1 MRSLRRWLTPGIG
14 IKRWLGV
21 VFVGELAIALGGAL
35 VLLQLYR
42 NIRVAP
48 EWQSLVS
55 LLTLQSVP
63 DAIRVG
69 LLAAAGTLLLAFGFV
84 SLMRVLVG
92 PTSGTEPLSEL
103 IYQRRTLS
111 RGPRIVAIGG
121 GTGLSVLLRGLKT
134 RTSNLTAI
142 VSVADDGGSS
152 GRLREAYGWTPMGDI
167 RNCIA
172 ALADA
177 EPLMSDLLQYRFPA
191 EAGGTALEGHAL
203 GNLIIAAM
211 SAIEDDFEEGVRQ
224 VNRVLAVRGQV
235 IPASGRPLTLHAR
248 LADGTHVEG
257 QSNVQRSSGI
267 DRVWI
272 TPAEPP
278 VSADAVEAILAAE
291 IVVLGPGSLYT
302 SILPSLLIPS
312 IGEAVRGAPGAVVW
326 ACNVATQVGETEGYD
341 LAAHYL
347 ALERHA
353 GPDLVD
359 VVLANSASGAR
370 RAAGDAAEPV
380 RLSWPPTMPAPIED
394 MDGRRDAAYGPRFD
408 RDRAG
413 TSGVPDVALVLRDVV
428 DPENAHFHDPDRL
441 AAAVLEVAT
450 LQGRRRAL
458 PASLRTA

>member
-1 MRSLRRWLTPGIG
+1 MRSWRRWLTPGMG

-21 VFVGELAIALGGAL
+21 VFLGELAIALAGAL
-35 VLLQLYR
+35 LLLQVYR
-42 NIRVAP
+42 AVRVAP
-48 EWQSLVS
+48 EWQPLVS

-63 DAIRVG
+63 DAVRG
-69 LLAAAGTLLLAFGFV
+69 LMLAGAGAVLLAFGFV

-92 PTSGTEPLSEL
+92 PNAGPEPLSEL
-103 IYQRRTLS
+103 IYQRRMLS

-177 EPLMSDLLQYRFPA
+177 EPLMTDLLQYRFPA
-191 EAGGTALEGHAL
+191 DPADPGPGLEGHAV
-203 GNLIIAAM
+203 GNLLIAAM

-248 LADGTHVEG
+248 LGDGSRVDG
-257 QSNVQRSSGI
+257 QSAIQRSGDI
-267 DRVWI
+267 ERVWI
-272 TPAEPP
+272 TPADPP
-278 VSADAVEAILAAE
+278 ASAGAIEAIDAAD

-302 SILPSLLIPS
+302 SVLPSLLVPA
-312 IGEAVRGAPGAVVW
+312 IGDAVRRAPGLVIWV
-326 ACNVATQVGETEGYD
+326 CNVATQVGETDGYD
-341 LAAHYL
+341 LAQHYL

-353 GPDLVD
+353 GPELID
-359 VVLANSASGAR
+359 VVLANSATGAR
-370 RAAGDAAEPV
+370 RAAGDEAAPV
-380 RLSWPPTMPAPIED
+380 RLTWPPGSAARIEALEARGKAARGAARPADDPAP
-394 MDGRRDAAYGPRFD
+394 DA
-408 RDRAG
+408 
-413 TSGVPDVALVLRDVV
+413 ALVLRDVV

-441 AAAVLEVAT
+441 AAAVVEVAA
-450 LQGRRRAL
+450 LRLRRRSVG
-458 PASLRTA
+458 ASLQSA

>member
-1 MRSLRRWLTPGIG
+1 MRALRRWLTPGMG

-21 VFVGELAIALGGAL
+21 VFLGELAIALAGAL
-35 VLLQLYR
+35 VLLQIYR
-42 NIRVAP
+42 GITVAP
-48 EWQSLVS
+48 AWQPLVS
-55 LLTLQSVP
+55 ALTLQWVP
-63 DAIRVG
+63 DVIRAAILVG
-69 LLAAAGTLLLAFGFV
+69 GGVLLLAFGFIR
-84 SLMRVLVG
+84 LMGVLVG
-92 PTSGTEPLSEL
+92 PFAGPEPLSEL

-111 RGPRIVAIGG
+111 RGPRVVAVGG

-177 EPLMSDLLQYRFPA
+177 EPLMSDLLQYRFPSEPGA
-191 EAGGTALEGHAL
+191 PGLEGHAV

-235 IPASGRPLTLHAR
+235 IPASGTALTLHAR
-248 LADGTHVEG
+248 LADGG
-257 QSNVQRSSGI
+257 QVDGQTSVARSRDI
-267 DRVWI
+267 ERVWI

-278 VSADAVEAILAAE
+278 ASSDAVEAILAAD

-302 SILPSLLIPS
+302 SLLPSLLVPA
-312 IGEAVRGAPGAVVW
+312 IGDAVRRAPGLVVW
-326 ACNVATQVGETEGYD
+326 VCNVATQVGETDGYD
-341 LAAHYL
+341 LAAHYV

-353 GPDLVD
+353 GPDLID
-359 VVLANSASGAR
+359 VVLANSATAAR
-370 RAAGDAAEPV
+370 RAPGDETTPV
-380 RLSWPPTMPAPIED
+380 RLSWPPHAAAPVAELGARREPSGARAVPA
-394 MDGRRDAAYGPRFD
+394 GRSRIPDA
-408 RDRAG
+408 
-413 TSGVPDVALVLRDVV
+413 ALVLRDVV

-441 AAAVLEVAT
+441 AAAVLEVGARHV
-450 LQGRRRAL
+450 RRRAL
-458 PASLRTA
+458 PEALRTA